1 MTEVARPPRP
11 RLGTAAAE
19 HLHRLMAGWQLIADL
34 AFADLLLFLPV
45 QATPNFRIVGQLR
58 PYTAR
63 TLYPAD
69 LVGEVVSP
77 TWHPYVERAWR
88 EGRRQASLEP
98 IFIDAEAV
106 RVETVPVRHRGEVVA
121 VLSVE
126 SPETPA
132 RPTGRLEAAYLG
144 AADALLEMAAA
155 GTFPFGEAYD
165 PTASPRVGDGL
176 VVLDASG
183 RVEFA
188 SPNATSAFRRMGT
201 NALPLGQPLPQR
213 AAVLVAEA
221 MAGRRPVEAEIEAD
235 GAVTDVRVVPLLRD
249 TGRRGALVLVRE
261 VTELRRRDRVISRRE
276 ATIREVHHRVKNNLQ
291 TVAALLRLQARRLG
305 DHPMAVA
312 ALEDSVRRIASI
324 ALVHETLT
332 EEFEGAVDMAEVAGR
347 VVRMLEGSLGREDVR
362 IELRASSVPV
372 DAAVATPL
380 AVVLNELVQNAV
392 EHGLGGG
399 PGTVTVELR
408 GGGRDPVD
416 LEVRDGGNGG
426 GPPAGQRETGG
437 GLGLRLVRA
446 LVEEELGGQF
456 TLTGSA
462 GRGSLAAAFIP
473 AVEPRG

>member
-1 MTEVARPPRP
+1 MTGVARPVPR
-11 RLGTAAAE
+11 RLSAEAAE

-45 QATPNFRIVGQLR
+45 DDAETFRIVGQLR

-69 LVGEVVSP
+69 LVGEVVEP

-88 EGRRQASLEP
+88 EGRRLSSPEP
-98 IFIDAEAV
+98 ILIDAEAV
-106 RVETVPVRHRGEVVA
+106 RVETVPVRHGGEVVA

-144 AADALLEMAAA
+144 AADALLEMVAD
-155 GTFPFGEAYD
+155 GTFPFEEDHD

-201 NALPLGQPLPQR
+201 NALPLGQPFPQR
-213 AAVLVAEA
+213 AAILVAGA
-221 MAGRRPVEAEIEAD
+221 MAGSRPVEAEIEAD
-235 GAVTDVRVVPLLRD
+235 GAVSDVRIVPLLQG
-249 TGRRGALVLVRE
+249 TGRRGALALVRE
-261 VTELRRRDRVISRRE
+261 VTELRRLDRVISRRE
-276 ATIREVHHRVKNNLQ
+276 AAIREVHHRVKNNLQ

-305 DHPMAVA
+305 DHPTAVA
-312 ALEDSVRRIASI
+312 ALEDSVHRIASI

-332 EEFEGAVDMAEVAGR
+332 EEFEGAVDMADVARR

-362 IELRASSVPV
+362 IELQTGSVRV

-380 AVVLNELVQNAV
+380 AVVLNELIQNAV
-392 EHGLGGG
+392 EHGLGDG
-399 PGTVTVELR
+399 PGTVAVELR
-408 GGGRDPVD
+408 GGGREPVS
-416 LEVRDGGNGG
+416 LRVRDDGG
-426 GPPAGQRETGG
+426 GPPARPGDTGTG

-456 TLTGSA
+456 TLTGGP
-462 GRGSLAAAFIP
+462 GRGGLAVAVVP
-473 AVEPRG
+473 APERQG